1 MDKVN
6 KVIGKLTLLVDAK
19 DIRHAGYE
27 DKRQLIEMHIA
38 ELERLGVTIA
48 DTSLTFNGNDDN
60 LNYASVLVPD
70 IGTPFNGTDVLLL
83 DGNGDV
89 IQGQSDLVINAAFNE
104 VCTATATFVIGGF
117 VTEASN
123 SGGDE

>member
-1 MDKVN
+1 MATE
-6 KVIGKLTLLVDAK
+6 KLTLLVDAK
-19 DIRHAGYE
+19 DIRRAGYE

-48 DTSLTFNGNDDN
+48 DTSLTFNGADDN

-70 IGTPFNGTDVLLL
+70 IGTPFNGTNVLLL

-89 IQGQSDLVINAAFNE
+89 IQGQKDLVINAAFNE

-117 VTEASN
+117 VTKASSN
-123 SGGDE
+123 GSDE